1 MSEPI
6 HFERVTVAGV
16 TANHVKHFY
25 QLTVRIPFGQAEEVE
40 EELRKVDAVTALADA
55 EDVSLVRLT
64 VEPYQSQL
72 PLMPPVDS
80 GPDALTRPSTSLA

>member
-6 HFERVTVAGV
+6 HFERVTVAGM

-25 QLTVRIPFGQAEEVE
+25 QITVRVPFGLAEEAE
-40 EELRKVDAVTALADA
+40 EELRKVDAVAALADA

-72 PLMPPVDS
+72 PLMPPDS
-80 GPDALTRPSTSLA
+80 SEPKKGFLAPET